1 MDVKGKVDQGIVS
14 IEKDNRIVFT
24 LDLSGRFIFYTD
36 GDATYRR
43 SLENKFLRIKHIANR
58 RVVEPLSED
67 DGRRIAEAAY
77 SFLRSAYDDL
87 PQDLKDS
94 VSEGLDM
101 NYEKLSKDAAKI
113 RDIYGGDIPIVPPDQ
128 YFPVYVQAE
137 IGCSWNRCT
146 FCRLYKD
153 RNYGVRSLE
162 DFAAHLHK
170 IKDFFGKG
178 LSARKSVFVGDANAV
193 NIDQKLLLQML
204 DMITNEF
211 NLPIFSFVDAITTQK
226 RKSEMQFQEMHDHGL
241 KRVYIGLESGDPNVL
256 RIFNKL
262 MNVSEAINLVNKI
275 KGSGINV
282 GIILM
287 AGAGGK
293 KYSRDHVE
301 NTASVISQME
311 LGKGD
316 IIYISPMYEY
326 EDTEYYDMTKD
337 LGILSAEEKEKQI
350 QDLKARIREE
360 FHDFNGKALEA
371 PIAPYDL
378 MEAVY

>member
-1 MDVKGKVDQGIVS
+1 MDVKGKLDQGILS
-14 IEKDNRIVFT
+14 IESDNRIVFT
-24 LDLSGRFIFYTD
+24 VDLAGRFIFYTD

-43 SLENKFLRIKHIANR
+43 SLENRFLRIKHVGSR
-58 RVVEPLSED
+58 RVVEQISED
-67 DGRRIAEAAY
+67 DGRRIAETAY

-87 PQDLKDS
+87 PQDLKDAAS
-94 VSEGLDM
+94 GFLDM
-101 NYEKLSKDAAKI
+101 NYEKLVIDSAKM
-113 RDIYGGDIPIVPPDQ
+113 REIYGGEVPIVPPDQ
-128 YFPVYVQAE
+128 YFPIYVQAE
-137 IGCSWNRCT
+137 TGCSWNRCT
-146 FCRLYKD
+146 FCRLYRD
-153 RNYGVRSLE
+153 RSYGVRSID
-162 DFAAHLHK
+162 DFAEHIHR
-170 IKDFFGKG
+170 IKDFFGNG
-178 LSARKSVFVGDANAV
+178 IAARKSVFVGDANAV
-193 NIDQKLLLQML
+193 NIDQKTLLQML
-204 DMITNEF
+204 DMIRSEF

-226 RKSEMQFQEMHDHGL
+226 RKSEIQFQEMRDHGL
-241 KRVYIGLESGDPNVL
+241 KRVYIGLESGDPGVL

-293 KYSRDHVE
+293 KYSKSHVE
-301 NTASVISQME
+301 NTASVISQMD

-326 EDTEYYDMTKD
+326 EDTEYYGLTKD
-337 LGILSAEEKEKQI
+337 LGIMTAEEKEAQI
-350 QDLKARIREE
+350 QELRSRIREE
-360 FHDFNGKALEA
+360 FQDFNGRQLDA

>member
-1 MDVKGKVDQGIVS
+1 MS
-14 IEKDNRIVFT
+14 IESDNRIVFT
-24 LDLSGRFIFYTD
+24 VDLAGRFIFYTD

-43 SLENKFLRIKHIANR
+43 SLENRFLRIKHVGSR
-58 RVVEPLSED
+58 RVVEQISED
-67 DGRRIAEAAY
+67 DGRRIAETAY

-87 PQDLKDS
+87 PQDLKDAAS
-94 VSEGLDM
+94 GFLDM
-101 NYEKLSKDAAKI
+101 NYEKLVIDSAKM
-113 RDIYGGDIPIVPPDQ
+113 REIYGGEVPIVPPDQ
-128 YFPVYVQAE
+128 YFPIYVQAE
-137 IGCSWNRCT
+137 TGCSWNRCT
-146 FCRLYKD
+146 FCRLYRD
-153 RNYGVRSLE
+153 RSYGVRSID
-162 DFAAHLHK
+162 DFAEHIHR
-170 IKDFFGKG
+170 IKDFFGNG
-178 LSARKSVFVGDANAV
+178 IAARKSVFVGDANAV
-193 NIDQKLLLQML
+193 NIDQKTLLQML
-204 DMITNEF
+204 DMIRSEF

-226 RKSEMQFQEMHDHGL
+226 RKSEIQFQEMRDHGL
-241 KRVYIGLESGDPNVL
+241 KRVYIGLESGDPGVL

-293 KYSRDHVE
+293 KYSKSHVE
-301 NTASVISQME
+301 NTASVISQMD

-326 EDTEYYDMTKD
+326 EDTEYYGLTKD
-337 LGILSAEEKEKQI
+337 LGIMTAEEKEAQI
-350 QDLKARIREE
+350 QELRSRIREE
-360 FHDFNGKALEA
+360 FQDFNGRQLDA